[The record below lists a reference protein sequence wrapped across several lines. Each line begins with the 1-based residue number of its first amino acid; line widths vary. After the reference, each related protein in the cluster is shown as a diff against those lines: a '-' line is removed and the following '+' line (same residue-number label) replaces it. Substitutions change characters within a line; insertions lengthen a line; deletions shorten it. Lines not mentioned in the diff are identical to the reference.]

1 MRKDYG
7 VGKEKWYLYLYA
19 EIQIKQV
26 CGDRASDEV
35 GCGRGNLR
43 ANFNHSTDDFR
54 FLYADV
60 SHGCDVARGSFP
72 FYSV

>member
-19 EIQIKQV
+19 EIRIKQV

-43 ANFNHSTDDFR
+43 ANFKHSTGSNEGR
-54 FLYADV
+54 
-60 SHGCDVARGSFP
+60 GRGSRR
-72 FYSV
+72 Y